1 MEVIQNNSQ
10 ECGAN
15 LPENTSKWRTWDND
29 FIEIE
34 EVNTLRALVNAR
46 SEDPPHSFRSNGRGR
61 IKLDL
66 GECTLPILKANTY
79 QLPSLSTVLLRQ
91 KSPNTGKYCKVIGR
105 GRGRGRHTQMSQME
119 LGHNVEKEI
128 DKQRSRASCHSNDGP
143 KNIEDNKGNNMKVN
157 QSPNALKV
165 QCQNHGQETVI
176 DCIKSLEEP
185 DRWILIDGMPEKEEE
200 RKELLSTIEA
210 FGVIESISYHNNN
223 KALIRMSKMFDCEWI
238 ISCLNDNQIS
248 PSSNTV
254 RVSRATDFLDG

>member
-1 MEVIQNNSQ
+1 MRLRHFSKKMMEVIQNNSQ

-105 GRGRGRHTQMSQME
+105 GRGRHTQMSQME

-128 DKQRSRASCHSNDGP
+128 DKQRSRASCHSNDEP
-143 KNIEDNKGNNMKVN
+143 KVFVAEFIIQYFHIV
-157 QSPNALKV
+157 SLPNSASTFS
-165 QCQNHGQETVI
+165 G
-176 DCIKSLEEP
+176 
-185 DRWILIDGMPEKEEE
+185 WI
-200 RKELLSTIEA
+200 S
-210 FGVIESISYHNNN
+210 
-223 KALIRMSKMFDCEWI
+223 
-238 ISCLNDNQIS
+238 
-248 PSSNTV
+248 
-254 RVSRATDFLDG
+254 